1 MMADSYMSNDNG
13 LGEVPTSQVHPNEA
27 LQAWDTQ
34 NIVTSPWTQA
44 GMSVPMPVVT
54 EGVPFNA
61 WENQQTP
68 TGTPRWGGHDPNAS
82 MFAADWS
89 VASVTPS
96 HEPYP
101 HGGDYFGAAA
111 MTHSMSPEDSMS
123 YPNASAGWETASQPA
138 LSPYTEFPDFASL
151 RRSESAEVK
160 VEPNNQRLVPL
171 MQKPSVNEPASPG
184 GQARRLG
191 KANLVPT
198 GPLHRKVK
206 STSKIGKPD
215 VKPKLATASALNTA
229 VLQTQMKRKHPGPI
243 PNFPGRPNIMQTL
256 QTHTPGVS
264 GPMAWTADYQVHPRN
279 AYSTPTTPIGGP
291 GGQPITPMGMPMG
304 MSNGMN
310 NGMAN
315 GMGMPNGMPN
325 GMSNGMPN
333 SMPNGMPNGMGMGMN
348 MGMPVTNIHGG
359 MSMPMGSAGLV
370 MTLGMTSP
378 APLPIPSPYIHQP
391 PQQPMVGGPGAG
403 MGMGMPGGAG
413 GLGQHRPS
421 NTMATIAMS
430 QDPRAAAEQIR
441 KDAWQVCERERVEM
455 LQRRLMLTEHERGM
469 LDQETNMLQ
478 LNLGKM
484 RQVVARHHQELEEA
498 VERARKLNGGS
509 SSSSQGGQLDEEE
522 EELAGLPQSNE
533 FGKS

>member
-1 MMADSYMSNDNG
+1 MADSYIPNNNG
-13 LGEVPTSQVHPNEA
+13 LGEMPTSQVHPNEA

-34 NIVTSPWTQA
+34 NIVTSPWTQP

-61 WENQQTP
+61 WETQQTP

-96 HEPYP
+96 HEQYP

-111 MTHSMSPEDSMS
+111 IAHSMSPEDSMS
-123 YPNASAGWETASQPA
+123 YPNASAGWEAGSQPA
-138 LSPYTEFPDFASL
+138 LSPYTEFPDFAAL

-160 VEPNNQRLVPL
+160 LEPNNQRLVPL
-171 MQKPSVNEPASPG
+171 MQKSNVTEPASPG
-184 GQARRLG
+184 GQARRAG
-191 KANLVPT
+191 KPNFIPT

-215 VKPKLATASALNTA
+215 VKPKLAAATSLNTA

-243 PNFPGRPNIMQTL
+243 PNFPGRPNIMQTM

-264 GPMAWTADYQVHPRN
+264 GPVAWTADYQVHPRN

-291 GGQPITPMGMPMG
+291 GAQPITPMGMPMG
-304 MSNGMN
+304 MGNGMN
-310 NGMAN
+310 NGMGNAMANMMGN
-315 GMGMPNGMPN
+315 GMANGMPNGMPN
-325 GMSNGMPN
+325 
-333 SMPNGMPNGMGMGMN
+333 NGMGMGMN
-348 MGMPVTNIHGG
+348 MGMPVTNMNGG
-359 MSMPMGSAGLV
+359 MSMPMGPAGMV
-370 MTLGMTSP
+370 TSGMTSP
-378 APLPIPSPYIHQP
+378 APLAVPSPFMQQP
-391 PQQPMVGGPGAG
+391 PQQPMVGAPGVG
-403 MGMGMPGGAG
+403 MGMGVPGGPG
-413 GLGQHRPS
+413 GPGQHRPS

-498 VERARKLNGGS
+498 VERARKLNEGS
-509 SSSSQGGQLDEEE
+509 SSSSQGGQLEDDDEEE
-522 EELAGLPQSNE
+522 VAGLPQPQE
-533 FGKS
+533 YGKS

>member
-1 MMADSYMSNDNG
+1 MMAGSYIPHDNG
-13 LGEVPTSQVHPNEA
+13 LGEMPTSQVHPNDA

-34 NIVTSPWTQA
+34 NLVTSPWTQP

-101 HGGDYFGAAA
+101 HGGDYFGTAAI
-111 MTHSMSPEDSMS
+111 THSMSPEESMS
-123 YPNASAGWETASQPA
+123 YPNASAGWETGSQPA
-138 LSPYTEFPDFASL
+138 LSPYTEFPDFAAL
-151 RRSESAEVK
+151 RRSESAEIK
-160 VEPNNQRLVPL
+160 IEPSNQRLVPL
-171 MQKPSVNEPASPG
+171 MQKSSVNEPASPG
-184 GQARRLG
+184 GQARRAG
-191 KANLVPT
+191 KLNLMPT
-198 GPLHRKVK
+198 GPHHRKVK

-215 VKPKLATASALNTA
+215 SKPKLAAASALNTA
-229 VLQTQMKRKHPGPI
+229 VLQSQMKRKHPGPI
-243 PNFPGRPNIMQTL
+243 PNFPGRPNIMQTM

-264 GPMAWTADYQVHPRN
+264 GPVAWMADYQVHARN
-279 AYSTPTTPIGGP
+279 AYSTPTTPIGGL
-291 GGQPITPMGMPMG
+291 GAQPITPMGIPMG
-304 MSNGMN
+304 MGNGMSN
-310 NGMAN
+310 V
-315 GMGMPNGMPN
+315 MGNEMPNGMAD
-325 GMSNGMPN
+325 
-333 SMPNGMPNGMGMGMN
+333 NGMGMGMN
-348 MGMPVTNIHGG
+348 MGMPVPNMHGG
-359 MSMPMGSAGLV
+359 MSMGMGSAGMV
-370 MTLGMTSP
+370 MTSGMASP
-378 APLPIPSPYIHQP
+378 APLPIPSPYMQQP
-391 PQQPMVGGPGAG
+391 PQQPMAGDPGVG
-403 MGMGMPGGAG
+403 MGMRVPGTPGGR
-413 GLGQHRPS
+413 GQHRPS

-498 VERARKLNGGS
+498 VERARKLNEGS
-509 SSSSQGGQLDEEE
+509 SSPPQEGQHDEDEEE
-522 EELAGLPQSNE
+522 VAGLPQTQ
-533 FGKS
+533 G